1 MSKQQKQSRKRAFR
15 TNGVSGKNVKQSKS
29 GEPSVETTQTRGK
42 KKSTSGINYLH
53 LCIVIIFLCVAF
65 AFVLLW
71 LKPSFAASLINQQSV
86 VTTGENESA
95 QKHYKRDDV
104 RTEDQEGI

>member
-15 TNGVSGKNVKQSKS
+15 TNGVSGKNVKQSRS
-29 GEPSVETTQTRGK
+29 GEPSVETRGK

-53 LCIVIIFLCVAF
+53 LCIIIIFLCVAF

-71 LKPSFAASLINQQSV
+71 LKPSFAASLIKQQSV